1 MPATRLIG
9 LTPMLG
15 DWTRVIV
22 FGSFPGVRS
31 LQAKQYYAHPQN
43 QFWKL
48 LGEVLEEPLPAM
60 LYSHRLER
68 LQARGVGLWDVIA
81 SCERAGSLDSAIK
94 APQFQDF
101 VALKAR
107 CPQWQLACFNGKAA
121 GAFAPLLAGAGLQT
135 AVLPSSSAANAG
147 RSFLQKLTAWQNA
160 LHTSLQNTA

>member
-48 LGEVLEEPLPAM
+48 IGEVLEEPLSAT
-60 LYSHRLER
+60 LYSYRLER
-68 LQARGVGLWDVIA
+68 LKARGVGLWDVIA
-81 SCERAGSLDSAIK
+81 SCEREGSLDSAIK
-94 APQFQDF
+94 TPQFQNF
-101 VALKAR
+101 AALKAR
-107 CPQWQLACFNGKAA
+107 CPQWQLACFNGKTA
-121 GAFAPLLAGAGLQT
+121 GAFAPVLAEAGLRT
-135 AVLPSSSAANAG
+135 SVLPSSSAANA
-147 RSFLQKLTAWQNA
+147 SMAFSQKLTAWQNA
-160 LHTSLQNTA
+160 LHPMLQNKT